1 MKSKFFIWYIPL
13 LIVMCCFIVF
23 KLVSINNKKLNLSD
37 LYNISE
43 NNVYKVIKED
53 ELKDILEKK
62 TGIVLFATSSD
73 TSSRNVVTLLNDA
86 VMKTNIPQVYYYDI
100 NDISSSLKEYLLNS
114 LNGKVDSIDKA
125 TVLYVNAGDVYKV
138 YQESRDNELSEEEKE
153 KLRNDFQDTIM
164 DFVST
169 CDESC

>member
-53 ELKDILEKK
+53 ELKEIIEKK
-62 TGIVLFATSSD
+62 TGIVLFATPNNIASK
-73 TSSRNVVTLLNDA
+73 NVVVLLNDV
-86 VMKTNIPQVYYYDI
+86 VMKTNIPEVYYYDI
-100 NDISSSLKEYLLNS
+100 NDINADLKEYLLNT
-114 LNGKVDSIDKA
+114 LKGKIESIDKS
-125 TVLYVNAGDVYKV
+125 TVLYINTGDIYKV
-138 YQESRDNELSEEEKE
+138 YQETRDYELTEEEKE

-164 DFVST
+164 DFVNT